1 MPLAYIIDDEL
12 HSALLLKDKLLSVT
26 EYFDKIEIFT
36 KPLLAYHAIQNVR
49 PDLIFSDIDMPLI
62 KGVDLHNEIANL
74 NIPFIYVTAYSS
86 YSIKAIKLQAFDY
99 ILKPVKESE
108 LDEAIKRFIIQN
120 ETKQEKQNSTSLTF
134 HEILNK
140 QKDKLVVNTSESM
153 YFIPIE
159 SILKI
164 EALNNYSKFYFQD
177 STTLV
182 ASKTLKYF
190 EDQLNKYGFIRVHK
204 SFLVNLTFIDRIMN
218 RDGGQILLINGDLI
232 DVTRE
237 KRAEIKDKFRF

>member
-1 MPLAYIIDDEL
+1 MSIVYIIDDEE
-12 HSALLLKDKLLSVT
+12 HAALLLKDKLLSVT
-26 EYFDKIEIFT
+26 DYFDTIEIFT

-49 PDLIFSDIDMPLI
+49 PDLIFSDIDMSLI